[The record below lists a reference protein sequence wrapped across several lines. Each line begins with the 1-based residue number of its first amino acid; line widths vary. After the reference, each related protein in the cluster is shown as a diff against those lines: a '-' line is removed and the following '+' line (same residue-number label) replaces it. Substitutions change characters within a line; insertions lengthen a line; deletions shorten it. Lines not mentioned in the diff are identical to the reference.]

1 MPKRFGYQVFPE
13 INQGFAAMQNWLDG
27 KVNFHPVRNASFALN
42 RQIRDEKDR
51 VRKRFYQTISQL
63 LASPHARFHV
73 LWATDFAVTVINR
86 MSLEICL

>member
-1 MPKRFGYQVFPE
+1 MVTFCLRYGEDLLKCFDYQVFPE

-63 LASPHARFHV
+63 LASSHV
-73 LWATDFAVTVINR
+73 NTIASGKQTLQ
-86 MSLEICL
+86 